1 MKPMRNVRDR
11 LRSLGRPPTLPSL
24 YDLHPHAIAAA
35 RRDLGLQIVPVD
47 EIVGT
52 TRHPSQNTADFLP
65 LPQLRGQNWRARW
78 QRLCRAVDRLEVLP
92 PVDLLKVGDKYYVT
106 DGHNRVAAARRAGM
120 VGIDADVTELLLPGM
135 ATAPPPQHV
144 TTSLID
150 GGALREAA
158 AGRLSRTAE
167 RSSASDR
174 LGREQLLSAD
184 AEADP
189 DADSADPE

>member
-11 LRSLGRPPTLPSL
+11 RRSFGRSPILPSL
-24 YDLHPHAIAAA
+24 YDLHPHAMAAP

-65 LPQLRGQNWRARW
+65 LPQLRCQNWRARW

-135 ATAPPPQHV
+135 AAAPPPQHI

-150 GGALREAA
+150 GGALRDAA

-174 LGREQLLSAD
+174 LDRDQLLSAD

-189 DADSADPE
+189 DADSADHE